1 MAGSRSKLALTRDAR
16 ADRPRATFRAV
27 RSSAH
32 GIHRGIAVRRP
43 SLPCAPAGDPRP
55 LSAMP
60 GPSPWLTLVVLLL
73 AALVARLL
81 PVPSRR
87 ARRALEWVDAR
98 LAGPTTPI
106 VIGVLTGLAIYY
118 VWGSLARSAVVH
130 DESAYLLQAE
140 LFARW
145 RFTVPTPPLPRF
157 FEQLYVNLVPA
168 VFSKYPPG
176 TSLLIAPG
184 SAIGVPGLPIVVATA
199 LTGALVF
206 ALARRFSDA
215 ITGLL
220 AWAVWCSSFPVLYF
234 HAMYLSE
241 VPTGLAW
248 LVAWWGIARWRSTT
262 RVWPLAATALALA
275 YCGITRPLTAVALSL
290 AVGATLWRLA
300 SRRTGAPRLRRR
312 ELTPFVLGA
321 ACAVLVVGIWSW
333 RSTGSPFVTPLSL
346 YTRTY
351 VPFDKLGF
359 GARDADAP
367 AASLPWDQRVTDLA
381 FYQEHRRHTVS
392 SLPGTLVA
400 RARMIGRDM
409 WYDWRAPLA
418 LLALLGLVAAPPA
431 LWIGLGALGLQLLL
445 YLLYAHPA
453 GWSLYYMEGLPVL
466 AFATALGVVRLIE
479 LGARE
484 RAPLHARLAAGV
496 LLLAA
501 LAFPAWTTLDQVR
514 AQIVSDHSFY
524 DSFRALLPAAPDSA
538 IVFVRYAPTHND
550 GLSLVRNVPTLASER
565 VWVVY
570 DRGAENA
577 RLLALAPRRT
587 PYLFDEASWT
597 MRPLTRA
604 ADPNADGR

>member
-1 MAGSRSKLALTRDAR
+1 
-16 ADRPRATFRAV
+16 
-27 RSSAH
+27 
-32 GIHRGIAVRRP
+32 
-43 SLPCAPAGDPRP
+43 
-55 LSAMP
+55 MP
-60 GPSPWLTLVVLLL
+60 GPSPWLTLLVLLL
-73 AALVARLL
+73 VALVARLI

-87 ARRALEWVDAR
+87 TRRILEWVDAR
-98 LAGPTTPI
+98 LSGPTAP
-106 VIGVLTGLAIYY
+106 VVVGVLTGLATLY
-118 VWGSLARSAVVH
+118 VWGSLARTPVVH

-140 LFARW
+140 LFAHR

-168 VFSKYPPG
+168 LSSKYPPG

-184 SAIGVPGLPIVVATA
+184 AAFHMPGLPIVVATA

-215 ITGLL
+215 MTGLL
-220 AWAVWCSSFPVLYF
+220 TWAAWCSSFPVLYF

-248 LVAWWGIARWRSTT
+248 LAAWWGVDRWRRTNRVAPLVVTAFALAYCGVT
-262 RVWPLAATALALA
+262 RPLTALALA
-275 YCGITRPLTAVALSL
+275 I

-300 SRRTGAPRLRRR
+300 ARRTGAPRLHRR
-312 ELTPFVLGA
+312 ELAPFVAAA

-367 AASLPWDQRVTDLA
+367 AASLPWDQRVTDMA
-381 FYQEHRRHTVS
+381 FYQEHRRHTLS
-392 SLPGTLVA
+392 TLPATLVV
-400 RARMIGRDM
+400 RARMVARDM
-409 WYDWRAPLA
+409 WYDWRGPLA

-431 LWIGLGALGLQLLL
+431 LWIGLGALGIQLLL

-479 LGARE
+479 LGARA

-501 LAFPAWTTLDQVR
+501 LAGPAWATVRLVR

-524 DSFRALLPAAPDSA
+524 DTFRAALPAEPDSA

-550 GLSLVRNVPTLASER
+550 GVSLVRNVPNLASER

-577 RLLALAPRRT
+577 RLIAFAPRRT

-597 MRPLTRA
+597 LRPLSDMRA
-604 ADPNADGR
+604 APSGNDTGR

>member
-1 MAGSRSKLALTRDAR
+1 
-16 ADRPRATFRAV
+16 
-27 RSSAH
+27 
-32 GIHRGIAVRRP
+32 
-43 SLPCAPAGDPRP
+43 
-55 LSAMP
+55 MP
-60 GPSPWLTLVVLLL
+60 GPSPWLTLVLLLL
-73 AALVARLL
+73 AVLLARLI
-81 PVPSRR
+81 PVPPRR
-87 ARRALEWVDAR
+87 ARRVLEWVDAR
-98 LAGPTTPI
+98 LAGPTAPI
-106 VIGVLTGLAIYY
+106 VVGVLTGAATLY
-118 VWGSLARSAVVH
+118 VWGSLARTAVVH
-130 DESAYLLQAE
+130 DESAYLLQAQ

-145 RFTVPTPPLPRF
+145 RFTVPTPALPRF

-168 VFSKYPPG
+168 VSSKYPPG

-184 SAIGVPGLPIVVATA
+184 SAIGMPGLPIVIATA

-206 ALARRFSDA
+206 ALARRFSDS

-220 AWAVWCSSFPVLYF
+220 TWTVWCSSFPVLYF

-248 LVAWWGIARWRSTT
+248 LLAWWGVARWRRSN
-262 RVWPLAATALALA
+262 RIWPLGVTAFALA

-300 SRRTGAPRLRRR
+300 SHRTGAPRLHRR
-312 ELTPFVLGA
+312 ELAPFVVGA

-333 RSTGSPFVTPLSL
+333 RSTGSPLVTPLSL

-359 GARDADAP
+359 GARDADVP
-367 AASLPWDQRVTDLA
+367 AASLPWDQRVTDLS

-392 SLPGTLVA
+392 SLPATLLV

-409 WYDWRAPLA
+409 WYAWRAPLA
-418 LLALLGLVAAPPA
+418 FLALLGLVAAPPA

-445 YLLYAHPA
+445 YLLYAHPP

-466 AFATALGVVRLIE
+466 AFATALGLVRLIE
-479 LGARE
+479 IGARQ
-484 RAPLHARLAAGV
+484 RAPLHARFAAGV
-496 LLLAA
+496 LLLAGLGVA
-501 LAFPAWTTLDQVR
+501 AWTTLDQVR

-524 DSFRALLPAAPDSA
+524 DSFRALLPAEPDSA

-550 GLSLVRNVPTLASER
+550 GLSLVRNVPDLASQR

-570 DRGAENA
+570 DLGVENA

-597 MRPLTRA
+597 LRPLR
-604 ADPNADGR
+604 ADGNGR